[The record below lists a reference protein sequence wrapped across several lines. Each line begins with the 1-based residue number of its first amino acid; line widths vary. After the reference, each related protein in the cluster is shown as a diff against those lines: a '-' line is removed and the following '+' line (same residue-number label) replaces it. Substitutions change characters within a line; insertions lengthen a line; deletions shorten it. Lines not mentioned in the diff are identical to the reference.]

1 MMELLTYN
9 PKYTARTPK
18 IKVSYNCLKM
28 KVITDNDRYK
38 RKKIIV
44 NDKTKTRR
52 IISERYLRRVFC
64 YIFAPH
70 LTSHAAMAVQIRNA
84 FLPVSHDC

>member
-44 NDKTKTRR
+44 NDIKQKQ
-52 IISERYLRRVFC
+52 EELYQRYLRRVFC

>member
-1 MMELLTYN
+1 MICDKITKMMELLTYN

-44 NDKTKTRR
+44 NDIKQKQEELYQRDT
-52 IISERYLRRVFC
+52 
-64 YIFAPH
+64 
-70 LTSHAAMAVQIRNA
+70 
-84 FLPVSHDC
+84 